1 MAFPATYN
9 FSYYKGDTYSFL
21 VYPKDASGAAFIL
34 TGYTAKF
41 TIAESRG
48 SGGVSSQIEAYSNIP
63 SGENYIECVIRPTDG
78 AQLDSTKDYVY
89 DVEISKTG
97 DTYNSVYTV
106 LTGNVTIT
114 DQVTGAT

>member
-1 MAFPATYN
+1 MAFPSNYS

-34 TGYTAKF
+34 TGYTPKF

-48 SGGVSSQIEAYSNIP
+48 SDGVASQVEAYSAIP
-63 SGENYIECVIRPTDG
+63 TGENYVECVIRPTDG
-78 AQLDSTKDYVY
+78 AQLDPTKEYVY
-89 DVEISKTG
+89 DVEVSKTG
-97 DTYNSVYTV
+97 DSYNSVYTL
-106 LTGNVTIT
+106 LTGNITIT

>member
-21 VYPKDASGAAFIL
+21 VYPKDASGADFVL
-34 TGYTAKF
+34 TGYTATF

-48 SGGVSSQIEAYSNIP
+48 SGGVATQIEAFSNAQ
-63 SGENYIECVIRPTDG
+63 GTYVECVIRPTDG
-78 AQLDSTKDYVY
+78 AQLDPAKEYVY
-89 DVEISKTG
+89 DVEVTKTG
-97 DTYNSVYTV
+97 ETYNSVYTL
-106 LTGNVTIT
+106 LTGNISVT